1 MQMQRKF
8 NGDIYEIGFKVMWLL
23 TIVLYIAIPLH
34 KESVQRLCY
43 YGFYLISFSLFFV
56 TVVYETKGAIT
67 KLRFKELMLIFGIL
81 TIIIF
86 SLFSTQY
93 QITFNYQIA
102 GILNFFTM
110 ICSVYYITKLKNN
123 VSIEKF
129 IFIINLMIS
138 VIFMLLSISSYA
150 YSGILNSLYLGYQ
163 NPNATASYILLN
175 VAILLIYFPK
185 LQKRYVRISVFV
197 VICYLIYLI
206 YLTDSRTC
214 MFVGLLLFAYTFLP
228 LFLVLPKW
236 TITAALLVPIIF
248 LFGYS
253 AMYAN
258 GMLMDFDI
266 MGKPIYSG
274 REVFFIYQLEN
285 LRKHFWIG
293 DIGKYAFN
301 NLHNSALACLA
312 SMGALGYGLYLILIR
327 NELCRLYEK
336 ITTKQQV
343 IAMAVILSI
352 YLQSVSEAAL
362 VVGGAHY
369 SITIATYYYLLNG
382 NGGSRE

>member
-1 MQMQRKF
+1 
-8 NGDIYEIGFKVMWLL
+8 
-23 TIVLYIAIPLH
+23 
-34 KESVQRLCY
+34 
-43 YGFYLISFSLFFV
+43 
-56 TVVYETKGAIT
+56 
-67 KLRFKELMLIFGIL
+67 
-81 TIIIF
+81 
-86 SLFSTQY
+86 
-93 QITFNYQIA
+93 
-102 GILNFFTM
+102 
-110 ICSVYYITKLKNN
+110 
-123 VSIEKF
+123 
-129 IFIINLMIS
+129 MIS

-236 TITAALLVPIIF
+236 TITVALLVPIIF

-258 GMLMDFDI
+258 GMLMGFEI

-312 SMGALGYGLYLILIR
+312 SMGALGYGLYLMLIR

-382 NGGSRE
+382 NGGSSE